1 MEIKLTYEQTIDR
14 IIEKKSFKNQ
24 KNFRHFMF
32 EKIKGDKLHLN
43 RYFLIECKGELKI
56 KYYDYLPTKT
66 PLAYA
71 TLRVGKNG
79 N

>member
-43 RYFLIECKGELKI
+43 R
-56 KYYDYLPTKT
+56 
-66 PLAYA
+66 
-71 TLRVGKNG
+71 
-79 N
+79 